1 MTITT
6 QNAQE
11 LTKEQV
17 ASLLIQPLQDTSV
30 FLQSGPRIFDTHGPL
45 RLPKLGATG
54 DPSWVGEAQPIP
66 EVETD
71 FDQIMLLPDTLQ
83 SIKSIQR
90 YTSEM
95 ARQSV
100 VALDA
105 TLKDALVSAVANKLD
120 RQLLSDTGDGIIT
133 PKGLFAWDGT
143 QDLAIGGPLEIDSL
157 HDAVG
162 MALGSDVN
170 VSATRWL
177 IRPEDFTSL
186 RKLRDQTGNYLMQSD
201 VTKAGAFSLLGQPV
215 TVTRRIPEGRAA
227 LVDFSQI
234 AVARD
239 LAPSIKFL
247 DELFAGT
254 DELGIRV
261 VCRYDAA
268 PLNPEA
274 VVTFSGIGEAAA

>member
-1 MTITT
+1 MSITT
-6 QNAQE
+6 QNAPE
-11 LTKEQV
+11 LTAEQV
-17 ASLLIQPLQDTSV
+17 ATILVKPLQDASV

-54 DPSWVGEAQPIP
+54 DPSWVGEGQTIP
-66 EVETD
+66 EVSTD
-71 FDQIMLLPDTLQ
+71 FDQILMLPDTLQ
-83 SIKSIQR
+83 SIKTIQR

-100 VALDA
+100 VSLDA

-120 RQLLSDTGDGIIT
+120 RQLLSDTGDGITT
-133 PKGLFAWDGT
+133 PKGLFAWAGT
-143 QDLAIGGPLEIDSL
+143 TDLAVGGPLDLDDL

-162 MALGSDVN
+162 TALGSDVN

-177 IRPEDFTSL
+177 LRPEDFTAL
-186 RKLRDQTGNYLMQSD
+186 RKLRDQTGNYIMQAD
-201 VTKAGAFSLLGQPV
+201 VTKAGSFSLLGQPV
-215 TVTRRIPEGRAA
+215 TVTRRIPKGRAA
-227 LVDFSQI
+227 LVDWSQV

-239 LAPSIKFL
+239 LAPSVKFL

-274 VVTFSGIGEAAA
+274 VITLSGIGSE